1 MTRQRYGR
9 IQWVRLFVDRMKGRV
24 SPLTPEATGI
34 YFRLFFA
41 FMDRQGPLP
50 DDDRLLAS
58 IAQVPANKWR
68 RIRDEFVAHG
78 IYEIRDGHIHD
89 HVAED
94 RIEDF
99 IQRSRKNTEN
109 IGKRWH
115 RPPRAEDAS

>member
-24 SPLTPEATGI
+24 SPLSPEATGV

-58 IAQVPANKWR
+58 IAQVPASKWR
-68 RIRDEFVAHG
+68 RIREEFEAHG
-78 IYEIRDGHIHD
+78 IYEVRDGFVLD
-89 HVAED
+89 HVAQE
-94 RIEDF
+94 RVEDF

-109 IGKRWH
+109 ISKRWE
-115 RPPRAEDAS
+115 RGSRLEDAS